1 MLAAQVLGDMNFVCE
16 EADDGREA
24 LRRIEDNPPDLVILD
39 LEMPGLD
46 GFDTCRAI
54 RAAES
59 TSELPILVAT
69 GLTDGDT
76 IDLAYDA
83 GATHFL
89 KKPIDFSILRHH
101 VKFVLRAHDTFSDLS
116 HTLANLEASDQRL
129 EAAQRLARLGHWEWS
144 PEVNEMLW
152 SNETFRIL
160 GRDLLA
166 DPQTLDAFLE
176 SVHTDDRAKVEKRIR
191 NSTVEGGAWNLDH
204 RIVTSDGEIRV
215 VQQHAIVSTG
225 LTGACVSGTIQDI
238 TERRRAEEQIDFLAH
253 YDTLTALPNRKRFCE
268 QLDRALVLADQH
280 DESVGIIQID
290 LDRFERINDTLGRD
304 VGDDLL
310 RAVARRLQTSVRSTD
325 LVAQTDDDATA
336 VSSLGGDEFSVIM
349 SPVRAPEDLRHVAR
363 RIVDAFRL
371 PFTVAGHEIQ
381 MSASIGVAI
390 APMDGGDT
398 LELLRSASTATHHA
412 KAHGGGTYRFF
423 SASMNDQAVR
433 RMKIEMEL
441 TAAAE
446 RGELRLVYQP
456 QWCARTGEVTGM
468 EALLRWTSEKLGE
481 ISPGEF
487 IPVAE
492 STNLI
497 DRVGEW
503 VFSEVCRQIQTWQ
516 RDGLELVP
524 VAVNFSSRQLR
535 TTRLAK
541 LLTRIMEIFE
551 VDPRL
556 IEIEMTE
563 SAVVGNLEEV
573 LAVLDSLKATGVR
586 IALDDFGTGYSSI
599 SHLARF
605 PIDVLKIDQSFVL
618 QIDEDEQ
625 VSTLVSALIAM
636 AKRLS
641 LSVVAEGV
649 ETDSQA
655 SFLRSEGCDVLQGF
669 YLSRPLEVDAASHLL
684 RSAFSND

>member
-1 MLAAQVLGDMNFVCE
+1 
-16 EADDGREA
+16 
-24 LRRIEDNPPDLVILD
+24 
-39 LEMPGLD
+39 
-46 GFDTCRAI
+46 
-54 RAAES
+54 
-59 TSELPILVAT
+59 
-69 GLTDGDT
+69 
-76 IDLAYDA
+76 
-83 GATHFL
+83 
-89 KKPIDFSILRHH
+89 
-101 VKFVLRAHDTFSDLS
+101 
-116 HTLANLEASDQRL
+116 
-129 EAAQRLARLGHWEWS
+129 
-144 PEVNEMLW
+144 
-152 SNETFRIL
+152 
-160 GRDLLA
+160 
-166 DPQTLDAFLE
+166 
-176 SVHTDDRAKVEKRIR
+176 
-191 NSTVEGGAWNLDH
+191 
-204 RIVTSDGEIRV
+204 VTSDGEIRV

-304 VGDDLL
+304 VGDELL

-325 LVAQTDDDATA
+325 VVAQTDDDATA

-349 SPVRAPEDLRHVAR
+349 SPVRASEDLRHVAR

-456 QWCARTGEVTGM
+456 QWCAQTGEVTGM

-563 SAVVGNLEEV
+563 SAVVGNLEDV
-573 LAVLDSLKATGVR
+573 LAVLDSLKDTGVR

-655 SFLRSEGCDVLQGF
+655 NFLRSEGCDILQGF